1 MDISTF
7 DIILV
12 IAYCQEAK
20 VSFFHRG
27 GVIPR
32 YLVYHMTCA
41 SRDMVRHIKIG
52 KMGVPLPA
60 FHRARLHARDKKNEK
75 ELNLVNEI
83 FCLFQTILYTCW
95 NFTNVVINIKFI
107 YS

>member
-20 VSFFHRG
+20 VSFFHRV

-32 YLVYHMTCA
+32 YLVYHMTFT
-41 SRDMVRHIKIG
+41 SRDMVRHMKNWENG
-52 KMGVPLPA
+52 SSPA
-60 FHRARLHARDKKNEK
+60 RVSPRAITR
-75 ELNLVNEI
+75 
-83 FCLFQTILYTCW
+83 
-95 NFTNVVINIKFI
+95 
-107 YS
+107 